1 MEWLGTFQPDLEKLN
16 GAGSPGAVK
25 QKRSN
30 GPTQNEGQ
38 VSLLFRVILA
48 RKTGTFCA
56 FSASALYI
64 PKVRKNRINTG
75 FPSIYPVFLKVEL
88 RGIEPRYTASIY
100 KGLRAACDISCDTF

>member
-1 MEWLGTFQPDLEKLN
+1 MEWLGTFQPDQEKLN

-48 RKTGTFCA
+48 RKTG
-56 FSASALYI
+56 
-64 PKVRKNRINTG
+64 
-75 FPSIYPVFLKVEL
+75 VF
-88 RGIEPRYTASIY
+88 
-100 KGLRAACDISCDTF
+100 